1 MNNDKPKNVI
11 SIFEQAHSCQKNENW
26 ADAIIF
32 YTNIIKL
39 TPSMMEAHHNLAICL
54 RKNGDLQGALKCART
69 AQKLNTNSS
78 LTNFSLAIIYEK
90 LNLPI
95 KAIKYYTK
103 AIEFSP
109 DYFEALNN
117 LGRLLERDGQL
128 ENAIETLKRA
138 QSIKPK
144 SPSVNINIANYYI
157 ETGQPHEAYA
167 LLKPFLDKKLKLSRD
182 ILAIVSN
189 TMGVISMVLGN
200 VTTALTY
207 FQRAIQYTPNF
218 AEAHENLALILLA
231 KLEYSKGWEEYEW
244 RSQNK
249 SDYEEKRWKGE
260 PLKDKTLLVYTEQGY
275 GDIIQFI
282 RLISQIEKN
291 GGNIILACPEPLI
304 ALLNNHP
311 DIDGVTNI
319 NNISIT
325 FDYFVP
331 LLSIPNILKINLSN
345 IDGKPYIFA
354 APKITKK
361 LYSAI
366 TKYKIGL
373 TWSGRTQN
381 ENDPYRNRSCSFHDI
396 FPIFEQYSDTSF
408 VILQHKY
415 NQDVENLIKDRSNIS
430 NLSGSLGDIK
440 QTASIIS
447 DCDLIISIDTYMAH
461 LAGAMGIAT
470 WVILPFTPNWRWLG
484 NQTAMWYPKTRLYR
498 QKSPG
503 AWVEPVDRIIKE
515 LKDLIL

>member
-1 MNNDKPKNVI
+1 M
-11 SIFEQAHSCQKNENW
+11 
-26 ADAIIF
+26 
-32 YTNIIKL
+32 
-39 TPSMMEAHHNLAICL
+39 
-54 RKNGDLQGALKCART
+54 
-69 AQKLNTNSS
+69 
-78 LTNFSLAIIYEK
+78 
-90 LNLPI
+90 
-95 KAIKYYTK
+95 
-103 AIEFSP
+103 
-109 DYFEALNN
+109 
-117 LGRLLERDGQL
+117 
-128 ENAIETLKRA
+128 
-138 QSIKPK
+138 
-144 SPSVNINIANYYI
+144 
-157 ETGQPHEAYA
+157 
-167 LLKPFLDKKLKLSRD
+167 
-182 ILAIVSN
+182 
-189 TMGVISMVLGN
+189 
-200 VTTALTY
+200 LTY

-260 PLKDKTLLVYTEQGY
+260 SLKDKTLLVYTEQGY

-291 GGNIILACPEPLI
+291 DGNIILACPEPLI

-319 NNISIT
+319 NDISIT

-361 LYSAI
+361 LYSSK

-396 FPIFEQYSDTSF
+396 LPIFEQYSDASF
-408 VILQHKY
+408 VILQHQY